1 MNAAAA
7 IRQLLADATMGVLAT
22 AGPEGPLTSLMAF
35 AVESPSCLVMATLP
49 DTRKWRNMLAD
60 PRISLLVDDRE
71 TALDRGS
78 VRALTL
84 AGRHE
89 PGTEAQRQ
97 AGFDVLG
104 RRHPHLAGLL
114 ARPEIAFIRLQVTSY
129 LLLTGPTDAA
139 YLTSL
144 DEPPATTATGQ
155 DSGPIPPA
163 PRR

>member
-7 IRQLLADATMGVLAT
+7 IRQLLADASLGVLAT
-22 AGPEGPLTSLMAF
+22 VGPEGPLTSLMAF
-35 AVESPSCLVMATLP
+35 AVESPSRLVMATLP
-49 DTRKWRNMLAD
+49 DTRKWRNILAD

-71 TALDRGS
+71 TAVGRGS

-89 PGTEAQRQ
+89 PAAEAQRQ
-97 AGFDVLG
+97 AGLALLG

-114 ARPEIAFIRLQVTSY
+114 ARPEVALIGLDVASY
-129 LLLTGPTDAA
+129 LLLTGPTEAV

-144 DEPPATTATGQ
+144 DEPPATPTAGQ
-155 DSGPIPPA
+155 DNEAIPPA

>member
-1 MNAAAA
+1 MHAAAA
-7 IRQLLADATMGVLAT
+7 IRQLLANASLGVLAT

-35 AVESPSCLVMATLP
+35 AVESPSRLVMATLP

-78 VRALTL
+78 LRALTL

-97 AGFDVLG
+97 AGFHVLG

-114 ARPEIAFIRLQVTSY
+114 ARPEVALIRLQVTSY

-144 DEPPATTATGQ
+144 DEVCATTSQASDG
-155 DSGPIPPA
+155 DVSPPA

>member
-1 MNAAAA
+1 MHAAAA
-7 IRQLLADATMGVLAT
+7 IRQLLANASLGVLAT

-35 AVESPSCLVMATLP
+35 AVESPSRLVMATLP
-49 DTRKWRNMLAD
+49 DTRKWRNMLGD
-60 PRISLLVDDRE
+60 PRISLLIDDRE
-71 TALDRGS
+71 TARDRGS

-97 AGFDVLG
+97 AGFHVLG

-114 ARPEIAFIRLQVTSY
+114 ARPEIALIRLQVASY
-129 LLLTGPTDAA
+129 LLLTGPTEAA

-144 DEPPATTATGQ
+144 DEPPATTAAGQ
-155 DSGPIPPA
+155 ASGPIPPA

>member
-1 MNAAAA
+1 MEAAAA
-7 IRQLLADATMGVLAT
+7 IRQLLASASLGVLAT

-35 AVESPSCLVMATLP
+35 AVESPSRLVMATLP
-49 DTRKWRNMLAD
+49 DTRKWRNILAD

-78 VRALTL
+78 VHALTL
-84 AGRHE
+84 AGRHG

-97 AGFDVLG
+97 AGLTLLG

-114 ARPEIAFIRLQVTSY
+114 ARPEVALIRLQVVSY
-129 LLLTGPTDAA
+129 LLLTGPAEAA

-144 DEPPATTATGQ
+144 DEPSATAAK
-155 DSGPIPPA
+155 P
-163 PRR
+163 

>member
-7 IRQLLADATMGVLAT
+7 IWQLLANASIGVLAT

-35 AVESPSCLVMATLP
+35 AVESPSRLVMATLP
-49 DTRKWRNMLAD
+49 DTRKWRNILAE

-97 AGFDVLG
+97 AGFNVLG

-114 ARPEIAFIRLQVTSY
+114 ARPGIALIRLQITSY

-144 DEPPATTATGQ
+144 DEPPATTAPGQ

>member
-1 MNAAAA
+1 MHTAAA
-7 IRQLLADATMGVLAT
+7 IRQLLADLSMGVLAT

-35 AVESPSCLVMATLP
+35 AVESPSHLVMATLP
-49 DTRKWRNMLAD
+49 DTRKWRNILAD

-89 PGTEAQRQ
+89 TGTQTQRQ

-104 RRHPHLAGLL
+104 RRHPHLVGLL
-114 ARPEIAFIRLQVTSY
+114 ARSEVALIRLRVASY
-129 LLLTGPTDAA
+129 LLLTGPTDAT

-144 DEPPATTATGQ
+144 DEASATTAQAPDG
-155 DSGPIPPA
+155 DASPPA
-163 PRR
+163 PRQ

>member
-35 AVESPSCLVMATLP
+35 AVEGPSRLVMATLP

-60 PRISLLVDDRE
+60 PRISLLIDDRE

-89 PGTEAQRQ
+89 PGTQAQRQ
-97 AGFDVLG
+97 AGFEALG

-114 ARPEIAFIRLQVTSY
+114 ARPEIALIRLQVTSY
-129 LLLTGPTDAA
+129 LLLAGPTEAV
-139 YLTSL
+139 YLTNL
-144 DEPPATTATGQ
+144 DEPPGTTAAGQ
-155 DSGPIPPA
+155 DSDAIPPA

>member
-7 IRQLLADATMGVLAT
+7 IRQLLANASIGVLAT

-35 AVESPSCLVMATLP
+35 AVESPSRLVMATLP
-49 DTRKWRNMLAD
+49 DTRKWRNILAE

-97 AGFDVLG
+97 AGFNVLG
-104 RRHPHLAGLL
+104 HRHPHLAGLL
-114 ARPEIAFIRLQVTSY
+114 ARPGIALIRLQITSY

-144 DEPPATTATGQ
+144 DEPPATTAPGQ